1 MPRFKLQRPCN
12 YLLYSDSCG
21 AIKSNEKFF
30 TEATLTI
37 DGIGKYIVLSDALD
51 SADKTRRFFKLD
63 ANVSVVAVGRSAIVT
78 AWCDKTIKTFPFLDK
93 KSSHTDICNKRNVR
107 FLCSEKSK
115 AELRN

>member
-1 MPRFKLQRPCN
+1 MSEEGKE
-12 YLLYSDSCG
+12 
-21 AIKSNEKFF
+21 EKFF
-30 TEATLTI
+30 TGATLTI
-37 DGIGKYIVLSDALD
+37 DGIGKYIVLSDVLD